1 MQSYIVHYTLLR
13 FLLSVNLFEC
23 VIDLCLFKI
32 SDVEIMYILV
42 KIDEKFDHL
51 ELKLIAFRK
60 RASPFK

>member
-23 VIDLCLFKI
+23 VINLYLFRG

-42 KIDEKFDHL
+42 KID